1 MAATVKT
8 RKLLQFYEQMVLI
21 RRFEEAAAKAY
32 AAGKIKGFCH
42 LYIGQEAVAAGAIGA
57 LEKQDYVVSTYRDH
71 GHALARGMSARECM
85 AELFGKE
92 TGCSKGLGGSMHFFS
107 KEHNFMGGHGIV
119 GGHIALAAGIAF
131 GSRYKRER
139 AVTLCFMG
147 DGAVNIGGFHEGLTY
162 AALWNLPVVFIVENN
177 LYSMGTPLY
186 RHLPVEDISIKAAGY
201 GMKGIRIETTD
212 IWEFHETLR
221 EAVNRARSQNEP
233 TFIEAVT
240 YRYRGH
246 SMSDPAK
253 YRPQNELERKKEQ
266 DPIDTCAKTLLEL
279 GINQSQL
286 DDIQQKVKATI
297 DDAVKF
303 AEESPFPPLAML
315 HKYTYVNP

>member
-1 MAATVKT
+1 M
-8 RKLLQFYEQMVLI
+8 LLI

-32 AAGKIKGFCH
+32 ALGKIKGFCH
-42 LYIGQEAVAAGAIGA
+42 LYIGQEAVAVGAMGA

-71 GHALARGMSARECM
+71 GHALARGLSARECM
-85 AELFGKE
+85 AELYGKV
-92 TGCSKGLGGSMHFFS
+92 TGCSKGLGGSMHFFDRAR
-107 KEHNFMGGHGIV
+107 HFMGGHGIV
-119 GGHIALAAGIAF
+119 GGHIPIACGIAF

-147 DGAVNIGGFHEGLTY
+147 DGAVNIGGFHEGLTF

-186 RHLPVEDISIKAAGY
+186 RHLPLEDISVKGKSY
-201 GMKGIRIETTD
+201 GMHSVRVETYD
-212 IWEFHETLR
+212 VWEFHEVVR

-233 TFIEAVT
+233 TLIEAVT

-253 YRPQNELERKKEQ
+253 YRPPSELERKKEL
-266 DPIDTCAKTLLEL
+266 DAIELCAKTLLEE
-279 GINQSQL
+279 GIPTTEL
-286 DDIQQKVKATI
+286 EEIQKKVKEI
-297 DDAVKF
+297 VDDAVAF
-303 AEESPFPPLAML
+303 AESSDFPPVSLL
-315 HKYTYVNP
+315 HQYTYVNP